1 MVKKRPSTPSAS
13 SINVPAFV
21 ITWKL
26 LVTSITSIM
35 LAGGIIWG
43 YFNQDTVLN
52 FVTTKTELVLI
63 WFGLGIVLSTVSVGI
78 LVTLF
83 YSSLMRIY
91 IRHNK
96 KNLISFIGLFIG
108 VWGLFSFYT
117 PSEGLSL
124 IHI

>member
-1 MVKKRPSTPSAS
+1 MVKKRSSTQSAS

-26 LVTSITSIM
+26 LVTSITGIM

-63 WFGLGIVLSTVSVGI
+63 WFGLGIVL
-78 LVTLF
+78 
-83 YSSLMRIY
+83 
-91 IRHNK
+91 
-96 KNLISFIGLFIG
+96 
-108 VWGLFSFYT
+108 
-117 PSEGLSL
+117 
-124 IHI
+124 